1 MHYHARNKSQDE
13 IIRMHVDGYAFR
25 GMEEKWLHFKE

>member
-1 MHYHARNKSQDE
+1 MDYHARNKSQDD
-13 IIRMHVDGYAFR
+13 IIRMHANGYVFR